1 MSRNTTT
8 GLVLERMVVPAL
20 EQGGYSYKAQTKLGQ
35 RFGVSSHVV
44 DESSIATLRHVC

>member
-35 RFGVSSHVV
+35 RSVSAVTSLMPSPRKM
-44 DESSIATLRHVC
+44 ESKF